1 MRLNFLKHE
10 FVKVIPPDI
19 EAGIIYISK
28 EYEVAIHACCCG
40 CGEEV
45 VTPLGPVDWE
55 LTDHGTSISLH
66 PSIGNWSFKC
76 QSHYW
81 ITKGKVIWSYQMSPS
96 KIKQIREHNAKKKR
110 QYYANKAG
118 KKKSLWRRIWEWLF
132 G

>member
-10 FVKVIPPDI
+10 FVEKIPPTI

-28 EYEVAIHACCCG
+28 KRPIAVHSCCCG
-40 CGEEV
+40 CGGKV
-45 VTPLGPVDWE
+45 VTPLRPMDWE
-55 LTDHGTSISLH
+55 LTDHGDSISLR

-81 ITKGKVIWSYQMSPS
+81 ITKGKVIWSYQMNPYE
-96 KIKQIREHNAKKKR
+96 IKQIREHNAKAKR
-110 QYYANKAG
+110 RYYAR
-118 KKKSLWRRIWEWLF
+118 KKGIWRRIWEWLF